1 MNKIYLFA
9 IVTILATAS
18 LMASTFT
25 SAAIARSPTTSE
37 SETGSTMNASSSNMT
52 GENMTSGSINST
64 THR

>member
-25 SAAIARSPTTSE
+25 STAIARSPTPSE
-37 SETGSTMNASSSNMT
+37 NETGSTMNTSSANIT
-52 GENMTSGSINST
+52 GENMTSGSTNST